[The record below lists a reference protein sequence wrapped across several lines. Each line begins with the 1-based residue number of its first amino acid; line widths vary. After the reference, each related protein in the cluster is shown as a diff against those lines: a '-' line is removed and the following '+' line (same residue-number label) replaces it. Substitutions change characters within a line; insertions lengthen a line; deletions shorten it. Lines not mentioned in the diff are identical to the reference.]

1 MAISDDTRKHI
12 EAERKESILMVSK
25 LARTLGKVENAG
37 VVLAKAFE
45 WPRGASGWAQRQV
58 KDLAKSMPFK
68 CIFDGCRYD
77 RRRRAGGLIQEPWEV
92 RTTYTSAVGGALEPA
107 V

>member
-68 CIFDGCRYD
+68 CIFDGCWRSPCRSSASSMD
-77 RRRRAGGLIQEPWEV
+77 AGTIV
-92 RTTYTSAVGGALEPA
+92 VGEQVG
-107 V
+107 